1 MNIYKPYTYVI
12 GWSSIKKYYYGVRYA
27 KNCNPSDLWV
37 SYFTSSKQVANY
49 RKQFGE
55 PDIIEIRKTFTDIDT
70 ARLWEHKV
78 LKRLKVIDSEK
89 WLNQTNNISFSHDVS
104 VKASRKA
111 AILKRGVQH
120 SDIHKQR
127 ISEALSG
134 KKRSSEIFDKIEKT
148 KSRKRKEDP
157 NYTGGP
163 KKGREFSEEHR
174 AKLSEAKKG
183 RPGRKQSEE
192 EKQKKSISMKGNK
205 NGFRTILG
213 VPCPL

>member
-37 SYFTSSKQVANY
+37 SYFTSSKQVAYY

-55 PDIIEIRKTFTDIDT
+55 PDIIEIRKTFIDIDT

-78 LKRLKVIDSEK
+78 LKKLKVIDNEK

-104 VKASRKA
+104 VSASKKA
-111 AILKRGVQH
+111 ATMKKGVPH
-120 SDIHKQR
+120 TDIHKQR

-134 KKRSSEIFDKIEKT
+134 KKRDPNIALKT
-148 KSRKRKEDP
+148 KMTKELKRKEDP

-163 KKGREFSEEHR
+163 PKGRVFSEEHKKKLR
-174 AKLSEAKKG
+174 EAKLKHKG
-183 RPGRKQSEE
+183 
-192 EKQKKSISMKGNK
+192 
-205 NGFRTILG
+205 
-213 VPCPL
+213 